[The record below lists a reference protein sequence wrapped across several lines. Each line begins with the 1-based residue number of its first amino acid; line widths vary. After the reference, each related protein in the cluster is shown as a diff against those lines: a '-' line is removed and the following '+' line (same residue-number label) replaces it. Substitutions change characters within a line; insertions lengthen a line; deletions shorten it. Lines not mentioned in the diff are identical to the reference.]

1 MAQIKRELD
10 KENIAYRIQLSDIQA
25 RCDREIMFS
34 EISGDT
40 LRRSFAQ
47 EIKNLASLERKGR
60 HIHVN
65 H

>member
-40 LRRSFAQ
+40 LRSSFAQ